1 MAARSASP
9 IITARRIVVGA
20 PASAVKSAA
29 FVGVVAQLGERRVRN
44 AKVGSSI
51 LLHSTNMSA
60 DGLRALVLEDE
71 PTDAELALMALAEGG
86 FRCQPTLASGRAAF
100 EAAFAPG
107 RFDLVLADYSL
118 PDYTGLEAL
127 AFVRRTDALVPF
139 MLVSGALG
147 EERAVEALRAGA
159 TDYILKHGLAR
170 LAPAVRRALDERR
183 ERGRHLATSCP
194 LQLSQERRRAL
205 SRRLLELQEEE
216 RPSLAPDL
224 HHDLVPALPA
234 PQ

>member
-1 MAARSASP
+1 M
-9 IITARRIVVGA
+9 G
-20 PASAVKSAA
+20 
-29 FVGVVAQLGERRVRN
+29 
-44 AKVGSSI
+44 
-51 LLHSTNMSA
+51 A

-71 PTDAELALMALAEGG
+71 PTDAELTLMARTEGG
-86 FRCQPTLASGRAAF
+86 LRCVPTLTAGRAAF

-139 MLVSGALG
+139 VLVSGALG

-170 LAPAVRRALDERR
+170 LAPAVRRALTERR
-183 ERGRHLATSCP
+183 ER
-194 LQLSQERRRAL
+194 ERRIAPKRA
-205 SRRLLELQEEE
+205 RQA
-216 RPSLAPDL
+216 APEPL
-224 HHDLVPALPA
+224 RA
-234 PQ
+234 